1 MKTAPWTVR
10 ALAERV
16 PALPSDA
23 SMSAILAACLADDE
37 HDWVV
42 LVDGRDRPVR
52 LVERAAMLLGAPC
65 EHPVDG
71 IAAECTI
78 DAAVR
83 RLGVRPL
90 VLQDAHGCY
99 AGVVRPER
107 LLRALAG

>member
-23 SMSAILAACLADDE
+23 SMTAILAACLADDE

-52 LVERAAMLLGAPC
+52 LVERAAMLLGAPASTPSTGSPPSARSTRRC
-65 EHPVDG
+65 G
-71 IAAECTI
+71 AWACARSCSRTRTAATR
-78 DAAVR
+78 ASSGR
-83 RLGVRPL
+83 S
-90 VLQDAHGCY
+90 GC
-99 AGVVRPER
+99 
-107 LLRALAG
+107 